1 MTFVEAVA
9 VLRRHKLLVVYGVLV
24 ALLLATFSTYRLD
37 GTEVGQPER
46 AGVRVQGGR
55 RRASGR
61 RAADDDGGHG
71 DDARRH
77 GPGDR
82 RRRRRRRR
90 RSAVTTTT
98 TTVRAPPLAPLPAVV
113 DSRAMYYT
121 ALSLKTI
128 VVSPGFAEAVKDRAP
143 DDGRLG
149 HRRRRPGHQHDGCR
163 RRRLDP
169 GRSPTTTMA
178 AALAELQSV
187 VATYSST
194 PATRFSLDGVVIS
207 APSAPSA
214 TSSIKGPLTFVIV
227 VVVVLALWWFLIR
240 GVDDVRRAS
249 RRSKRAAAERRAAAA
264 HRVGVSS
271 DEAAATTNGAR
282 PIHVASPQPGGAA
295 GTPSAA
301 GNGQRPEPAAPV
313 R

>member
-1 MTFVEAVA
+1 MTFAEAVA
-9 VLRRHKLLVVYGVLV
+9 VLRRHKLLVTYGVLV
-24 ALLLATFSTYRLD
+24 ALLLATFATNRLD
-37 GTEVGQPER
+37 GAKLVSRDVPVYESRAVVAVRPGVEQTTTTVATATTLAEVPVTVVDGDP
-46 AGVRVQGGR
+46 
-55 RRASGR
+55 
-61 RAADDDGGHG
+61 AATV
-71 DDARRH
+71 
-77 GPGDR
+77 
-82 RRRRRRRR
+82 
-90 RSAVTTTT
+90 AVTTTT
-98 TTVRAPPLAPLPAVV
+98 TTVNAPPLAPLPAVI

-128 VVSPGFAEAVKDRAP
+128 VVSPGFAEAVKNRAP
-143 DDGRLG
+143 TTDGSVTAVVA
-149 HRRRRPGHQHDGCR
+149 QDTNTMVVVVDGST
-163 RRRLDP
+163 P
-169 GRSPTTTMA
+169 QIAETTMA

-187 VATYSST
+187 IATYSST

-214 TSSIKGPLTFVIV
+214 TSSIKGPLTAAIV
-227 VVVVLALWWFLIR
+227 VVVVLALWWLLIR